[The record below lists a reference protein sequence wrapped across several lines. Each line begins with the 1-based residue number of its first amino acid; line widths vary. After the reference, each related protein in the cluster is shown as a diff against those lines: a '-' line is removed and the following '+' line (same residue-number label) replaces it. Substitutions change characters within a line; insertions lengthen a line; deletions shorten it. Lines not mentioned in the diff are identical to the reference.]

1 MVAFNRTTIWMALFV
16 SSLLL
21 VLLLWSSDS
30 NSLVNSI
37 QVETEAPSSEPNPIV
52 QCPQMAREDWK
63 NVNPDEMSPDDLFK
77 YLHFTNHSACQVAYD
92 FGGKVININSR
103 RGIDG
108 QKTVCMDPHIVPEP
122 NKCII
127 YSLGINNEWSFD
139 KMFEEFGCQIYAFDP
154 SMDMKDGDY
163 TANIHF
169 YQMGILDQ
177 NTDQGPNGWK
187 MRSLDS
193 IYKMLETKH
202 GPEAVIDYLKID
214 VEGAE
219 WSSLPQMLRTGM
231 LDKVKQLGAE
241 VHFSP
246 SSSLADYRNGVKVLK
261 SLEDYGFVRFSSRV
275 NIWMA
280 GHVNILQRHENFG
293 YEITWYNQ
301 KFKS

>member
-1 MVAFNRTTIWMALFV
+1 MVHFYRTRIWMIFFV

-21 VLLLWSSDS
+21 VFLLWSS
-30 NSLVNSI
+30 NLNPTV
-37 QVETEAPSSEPNPIV
+37 QYSEKTH
-52 QCPQMAREDWK
+52 EDWK
-63 NVNPDEMSPDDLFK
+63 NFNPDEMSPDDLFR
-77 YLHFTNHSACQVAYD
+77 YLHFTNYSACQVAYD
-92 FGGKVININSR
+92 FGGKVTSMYSQ

-108 QKTVCMDPHIVPEP
+108 QKAVCMDPDIAPVP

-154 SMDMKDGDY
+154 SMDMKDGNY

-169 YQMGILDQ
+169 YKMGISDHD
-177 NTDQGPNGWK
+177 TDQGPKGWK

-193 IYKMLETKH
+193 IYKMLEAKH

-219 WSSLPQMLRTGM
+219 WLTLPQMLRTGM
-231 LDKVKQLGAE
+231 LDKVKQLGVE
-241 VHFSP
+241 VHYWAY
-246 SSSLADYRNGVKVLK
+246 SSFEEYRNGVKVLK

-275 NIWMA
+275 NIWMKSHI
-280 GHVNILQRHENFG
+280 GILQKEDYNG
-293 YEITWYNQ
+293 YELTWYNQ
-301 KFKS
+301 KFKN